1 MMMLRRLRIGT
12 AAALL
17 SLCLLPLAAFSQEHE
32 EHGDIEPYLIDL
44 GDGSYQ
50 LGVDPEGHVPVAA
63 GSGYKI
69 YEADF
74 DGALTIDEPG
84 FISEGAFQP
93 GSLLGF
99 VGLATL
105 SYWNGS
111 TWDAPV
117 PAGATVTLED
127 VLGSMAVFSG
137 SGVTSPAG
145 YIGQFDDDGHLHEH
159 LPFSISAEAAPGA
172 YSIVLQLFSQTS
184 PSDTTPLYA
193 SSNPFMLIFNHGLSE
208 ELFEASVSALT
219 TPVPLPAAA
228 WLLLSGLIGMGVIT
242 RRNGSPASMQA

>member
-1 MMMLRRLRIGT
+1 MMSLRRFKTGVT
-12 AAALL
+12 ATLL

-44 GDGSYQ
+44 GGGGYQ
-50 LGVDPEGHVPVAA
+50 LGVDPEGHIPVAA

-69 YEADF
+69 YESGF
-74 DGALTIDEPG
+74 EGGLSTDEPG
-84 FISEGAFQP
+84 FISEDAFQP

-99 VGLATL
+99 IGLGAL

-117 PAGATVTLED
+117 PAGATMTVED
-127 VLGSMAVFSG
+127 VLGSTAVFSA
-137 SGVTSPAG
+137 SGVVDPTG
-145 YIGQFDDDGHLHEH
+145 FIGQFNEEGHLHEH
-159 LPFSISAEAAPGA
+159 LPFGISAEAAPGA

-184 PSDTTPLYA
+184 QSDSTPLYA

-228 WLLLSGLIGMGVIT
+228 WLLLSGLIGMGVVT
-242 RRNGSPASMQA
+242 RRNGAPA